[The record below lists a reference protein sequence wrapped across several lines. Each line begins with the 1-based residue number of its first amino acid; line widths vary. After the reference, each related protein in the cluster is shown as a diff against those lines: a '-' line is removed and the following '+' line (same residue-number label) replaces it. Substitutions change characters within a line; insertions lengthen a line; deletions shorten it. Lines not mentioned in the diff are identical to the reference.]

1 MKISNIDVGRKKRC
15 GIPEIVFGEKEW
27 KDLVKIIIEILHN
40 DNKAIITRI
49 DKEKKEKILNALN
62 KKNINFKFKYN
73 KRGKVLAVYKQR
85 EKSGN
90 TKKIEI
96 AGKIGIITAGTSD
109 INVAEEAKETAL
121 QLGCSVVEEY
131 DVGIAGLYRVIK
143 AVEKMKKSKVKCI
156 IVVAGMEGALPSVV
170 SGLTDVP
177 VIAVPTSV
185 GYGTGEKGLAA
196 IMTMLNSC
204 TSVAVMNIDNGFGAA
219 VMAYK
224 ILRISKKQE

>member
-1 MKISNIDVGRKKRC
+1 MKISNIDTEREKRC
-15 GIPEIVFGEKEW
+15 GIPEIVFGEKDSN
-27 KDLVKIIIEILHN
+27 DLVKIIIEILDN
-40 DNKAIITRI
+40 DRKVTITRL
-49 DKEKKEKILNALN
+49 DKAKKEKILNELN

-73 KRGKVLAVYKQR
+73 KRGRVLTIYNG
-85 EKSGN
+85 KSNN
-90 TKKIEI
+90 TKEIEI

-121 QLGCSVVEEY
+121 QLGCEVVEEY
-131 DVGIAGLYRVIK
+131 DVGIAGLHRAIK
-143 AVEKMKKSKVKCI
+143 AVEKMKKNKIKCI
-156 IVVAGMEGALPSVV
+156 IVIAGMEGALPSVI
-170 SGLTDVP
+170 SGLTDIP

-224 ILRISKKQE
+224 ILRISKE